1 MMETDKIYCGN
12 SIDALKTL
20 DKESVDMCITSPPY
34 YNLRLY
40 LTEPVIYG
48 GDPECEHDF
57 SLPTKGGDFREN
69 KVGVTTAVGANK
81 AMLDYPGIKRK
92 PGETNPGKESWYK
105 DNGGL
110 GHYIHRGTTK
120 SDILTDGV
128 VTDGFVAEA
137 LCAKCGA
144 WRGSLGNEDTISRYT
159 TNLVSVFDEVWRVL
173 KPTGSLWVNLGDS
186 YSGSG
191 NGSNDHRTLST
202 KNFGD
207 IEQYLQKY
215 GGQKTGKTNV
225 PAKCL
230 CLIPERFAIA
240 MVDRGWILRQTIHW
254 IKLNAMPVSAKDRFT
269 NAHEYLYH
277 FTKQGKYYFEQ
288 QFEPFNWDTMRR
300 SKCRYAG
307 KKAEIF
313 PRHGFNNQSSVDWA
327 ERLHDGQ
334 YVGRNM
340 RNVWSIP
347 TISCYYD
354 FCNDCGKLFVGS
366 DRKQIMI
373 EKYTDDRGIERRR
386 RVCTCGSS
394 TGWVDHFA
402 SYPRTLI
409 ERPIR
414 ATCPEQICDKCGKPR
429 EAMYDNQVV
438 NRTMGDPKLYKSNP
452 VPYDNRELGSGG
464 CGTPERRNIG
474 YTDCACGDK
483 FQAGVVLDPFMGSGT
498 TALEAVA
505 QGKHYIGIDLSEK
518 YVNLAN
524 ARIEHYRK
532 QDKQEKRAKRVRKVV
547 DKIIDSLQLELWG

>member
-12 SIDALKTL
+12 AIEVLKTF
-20 DKESVDMCITSPPY
+20 DKESFDMCITSPPY
-34 YNLRLY
+34 FNLRLY

-69 KVGVTTAVGANK
+69 KVGVTTTVGANK
-81 AMLDYPGIKRK
+81 AMLDYPGIKHK

-128 VTDGFVAEA
+128 ITDGFVAEA
-137 LCAKCGA
+137 LCSKCGA
-144 WRGSLGNEDTISRYT
+144 WRGHLGNEDSIERYIA
-159 TNLVSVFDEVWRVL
+159 NLVSVFDEAWRVL
-173 KPTGSLWVNLGDS
+173 KSTGSCWVNIGDS

-191 NGSNDHRTLST
+191 NGSGDHRTLST

-207 IEQYLQKY
+207 REQYEQKY

-254 IKLNAMPVSAKDRFT
+254 IKLNAMPISAKDRFT
-269 NAHEYLYH
+269 NSHEYLYH
-277 FTKQGKYYFEQ
+277 FVKKGKYYFEQ

-429 EAMYDNQVV
+429 E
-438 NRTMGDPKLYKSNP
+438 KIFKSHANK
-452 VPYDNRELGSGG
+452 REEEWHDEKYGNDDRNGKRLGRMQPTCNVTNTQTFDHYSSCNCNSG
-464 CGTPERRNIG
+464 
-474 YTDCACGDK
+474 
-483 FQAGVVLDPFMGSGT
+483 FHAGVVLDPFMGSGT
-498 TALEAVA
+498 TALEAIA
-505 QGKHYIGIDLSEK
+505 QGKHYIGIDLSQK

-524 ARIEHYRK
+524 ARIEHYQK

-547 DKIIDSLQLELWG
+547 GEIIDSLQL